1 LLAGEQFLDFKGRLI
16 DNDEVVVGAWGFD
29 GQQETANIEVHARD
43 GRLLTVAEV
52 VFKRT
57 LDGHSLLR
65 GQASEVAEE
74 TVTLVVELTGLS
86 LGGG

>member
-1 LLAGEQFLDFKGRLI
+1 LLVSEQFLGFKGRLI
-16 DNDEVVVGAWGFD
+16 DNDEVVVGAGGFD
-29 GQQETANIEVHARD
+29 SQQETTDIEVHARD
-43 GRLLTVAEV
+43 GSLLTVAEV

-65 GQASEVAEE
+65 GQAGEVAEE

-86 LGGG
+86 LC